1 MSRPVVLL
9 TGFEPFGGAIT
20 NPSWLAVEKVKT
32 RWKGEADLHI
42 ARLPTTFR
50 DSGERLDAL
59 VSLLR
64 PSVVIATGV
73 AQGRATVTPEVIAI
87 NRIDARIP
95 DNSGAQPQEAPVVA
109 GAPDGLFSTLPV
121 KSIVAAM
128 RAAGVPSGLSYSAGS
143 FVCNAAFYAL
153 MHALKAYDGAVVGGF
168 IHVPAT
174 PELIGDADCPSM
186 SVDLIA
192 SGLEAAVLACLTAP
206 APARL
211 DLGTIA

>member
-1 MSRPVVLL
+1 MSRPLILL
-9 TGFEPFGGAIT
+9 TGFEPFGGATT
-20 NPSWLAVEKVKT
+20 NPSWQAVEVVKC

-50 DSGERLDAL
+50 DSGERLEAL

-64 PSVVIATGV
+64 PSLVIATGV
-73 AQGRATVTPEVIAI
+73 AQGRATMTPEVVAI

-95 DNSGAQPQEAPVVA
+95 DNSGAQPQEAPVIP
-109 GAPDGLFSTLPV
+109 GGPDGLFSTLPV

-128 RAAGVPSGLSYSAGS
+128 RAAGVPAGVSYSAGT

-153 MHALKAYDGAVVGGF
+153 MHALRGYDGAITGGF

-174 PELIGDADCPSM
+174 PELIGATDTPSM
-186 SVDLIA
+186 SADLIA
-192 SGLEAAVLACLTAP
+192 SGLEAALVACLTKP
-206 APARL
+206 APTRL
-211 DLGTIA
+211 ELGTIA